1 MVTQIPISV
10 RMDISTLEE
19 LDLEAA
25 LGKTKRNRLINEAVR
40 MYMDYMDTVRAVN
53 VEDDYSEK
61 IYLVDSFTGR
71 YFKMQP

>member
-61 IYLVDSFTGR
+61 IYLIDSFTGR

>member
-10 RMDISTLEE
+10 RMDMSTLEE
-19 LDLEAA
+19 LDLEAS

-61 IYLVDSFTGR
+61 IYLIDSFTGR